1 MTLDKE
7 NFFIKMF
14 IFNKS
19 EIKSYDITNK
29 ISGFTN
35 SNSASILGQS
45 NLKYKIMIEELDIKS
60 DDLENPYILFQISIN
75 YIDKMYS
82 PLLFLP
88 IKGDCKKSSQV
99 EKDRAISYQL
109 YNHKFSHIWFYL
121 SHQLIDDIIKENLSI
136 SLNENNFIRN
146 MQMKLKI
153 ET

>member
-19 EIKSYDITNK
+19 EIKSYDITSK

-45 NLKYKIMIEELDIKS
+45 NMKYKIMLEEFEINCDE
-60 DDLENPYILFQISIN
+60 LENPHILFQITIN
-75 YIDKMYS
+75 YNDKIYN

-88 IKGDCKKSSQV
+88 IKTNCNKSSQI
-99 EKDRAISYQL
+99 EKDRATSYQL
-109 YNHKFSHIWFYL
+109 YNNKFSHLWFYL
-121 SHQLIDDIIKENLSI
+121 SHKLINDVIKNEYLFSSI
-136 SLNENNFIRN
+136 NDNIKNI
-146 MQMKLKI
+146 QMKLKI